1 MFEKQDSL
9 ARCADGLY
17 ARFTFAQRHYFKQF
31 SKCSRRPNLI
41 KFSGRTTVA
50 IVEFSDKRILLI
62 KRRTVPFKGYW
73 ALPGGRV
80 EAGETVEQTVIREAK
95 EETGLDVEIV
105 KKIGEYREKGFKDGV
120 EYDYSPACF
129 LVRPVAGEIR
139 KQESEIEEIRQVDV
153 EKIPT
158 ELAFEHSKML
168 HDYFTMRRNQLTHT
182 DIIKKLSQHLG
193 EVLDEQGA
201 NAAVALL
208 IKGVTNPSIL
218 FVKRIQNPTDPWSG
232 QIALPGGKR
241 DGKDKNLKD
250 TVIRET
256 LEETGINLEQ
266 CCFLG
271 VMNVEKSTPRPEIK
285 VLPFIIFLEHEPAIT
300 LSERELE
307 KYVWIPIEKLAKSK
321 TTITFS
327 FGESPAY
334 VINDT
339 VIWGLTQRII
349 EELIQILEI

>member
-1 MFEKQDSL
+1 M
-9 ARCADGLY
+9 
-17 ARFTFAQRHYFKQF
+17 
-31 SKCSRRPNLI
+31 
-41 KFSGRTTVA
+41 KFSGRTAVA
-50 IVEFSDKRILLI
+50 IVEFSDKRILLV

-80 EAGETVEQTVIREAK
+80 ETGETVEQTVIREVK
-95 EETGLDVEIV
+95 EETGLDAEIV
-105 KKIGEYREKGFKDGV
+105 KKIGEYREKGFKDEV
-120 EYDYSPACF
+120 EYDYSPTCF
-129 LVRPVAGEIR
+129 LVRPVAGRIR
-139 KQESEIEEIRQVDV
+139 RQESEIEETRQVDV
-153 EKIPT
+153 EEIPT

-168 HDYFTMRRNQLTHT
+168 HDYITMTRNQLTHT

-193 EVLDEQGA
+193 KVSSEQGA

-208 IKGVTNPSIL
+208 IKGATNPSIL

-256 LEETGINLEQ
+256 LEETGINLDR

-271 VMNVEKSTPRPEIK
+271 VMSIQKSTPRPEIK
-285 VLPFIIFLEHEPAIT
+285 VLPFVIFLEHEPAIT
-300 LSERELE
+300 LSEKELE
-307 KYVWIPIEKLAKSK
+307 EYVWIPIEKLAKSK
-321 TTITFS
+321 TTVTFS

-339 VIWGLTQRII
+339 VIWGLTHRII
-349 EELIQILEI
+349 DELMQILKF

>member
-1 MFEKQDSL
+1 M
-9 ARCADGLY
+9 
-17 ARFTFAQRHYFKQF
+17 
-31 SKCSRRPNLI
+31 N
-41 KFSGRTTVA
+41 FSGRTTAAV
-50 IVEFSDKRILLI
+50 VEFPDKRILLV

-80 EAGETVEQTVIREAK
+80 EAGETVEQTVIREVK

-105 KKIGEYREKGFKDGV
+105 EKIGEYREKGFKDGV

-139 KQESEIEEIRQVDV
+139 RQESEIEEIRPVDV
-153 EKIPT
+153 EEIPI

-168 HDYFTMRRNQLTHT
+168 HDYITMTRNQLTHT
-182 DIIKKLSQHLG
+182 DIIKKLTQHLG
-193 EVLDEQGA
+193 EVSDEQGA

-218 FVKRIQNPTDPWSG
+218 FVKRIHNPTDPWSG

-256 LEETGINLEQ
+256 LEETGINLDR
-266 CCFLG
+266 CRFLG
-271 VMNVEKSTPRPEIK
+271 AMSVQKSTPRPEIK
-285 VLPFIIFLEHEPAIT
+285 VLPFVIFLEHEPAIT
-300 LSERELE
+300 LSKRELE
-307 KYVWIPIEKLAKSK
+307 KYVWIPIEQLAKSK
-321 TTITFS
+321 ATVTFS

-339 VIWGLTQRII
+339 VIWGLTYRII
-349 EELIQILEI
+349 EELMQILKF

>member
-1 MFEKQDSL
+1 M
-9 ARCADGLY
+9 
-17 ARFTFAQRHYFKQF
+17 
-31 SKCSRRPNLI
+31 
-41 KFSGRTTVA
+41 KFSGRTTAA
-50 IVEFSDKRILLI
+50 IVEFPDKRILLV

-80 EAGETVEQTVIREAK
+80 EAGETVEQTVIREVK

-105 KKIGEYREKGFKDGV
+105 KKIGEYREKGFKDGI

-139 KQESEIEEIRQVDV
+139 RQESEIEEIRLADV
-153 EKIPT
+153 EEIPI

-168 HDYFTMRRNQLTHT
+168 HDYVATTRKQLTHT

-193 EVLDEQGA
+193 EVSDEQGA

-208 IKGVTNPSIL
+208 FKGFANPSIL
-218 FVKRIQNPTDPWSG
+218 FVKRIQNPADPWSG

-241 DGKDKNLKD
+241 DGKDKSLKD

-256 LEETGINLEQ
+256 LEETGINLER
-266 CCFLG
+266 CRFLG
-271 VMNVEKSTPRPEIK
+271 VMSVLKSMPRPEIK
-285 VLPFIIFLEHEPAIT
+285 VLPFVIFLEHEPAIT

-307 KYVWIPIEKLAKSK
+307 KYVWIPIEQLAKNK
-321 TTITFS
+321 ATVTFS
-327 FGESPAY
+327 YGESPAY

-339 VIWGLTQRII
+339 VIWGLTHRII
-349 EELIQILEI
+349 EELMQMLEI

>member
-1 MFEKQDSL
+1 M
-9 ARCADGLY
+9 
-17 ARFTFAQRHYFKQF
+17 
-31 SKCSRRPNLI
+31 
-41 KFSGRTTVA
+41 KFSGRTAVA
-50 IVEFSDKRILLI
+50 IVEFSDKRILLV
-62 KRRTVPFKGYW
+62 KRRTAPFKGYW

-80 EAGETVEQTVIREAK
+80 EAGETVEQTVIREVK

-105 KKIGEYREKGFKDGV
+105 KKIGEYREKGVKDGV
-120 EYDYSPACF
+120 EYNYSPACF

-139 KQESEIEEIRQVDV
+139 RQESEIEETRIVKL
-153 EKIPT
+153 EEIPI

-168 HDYFTMRRNQLTHT
+168 HDYIMMTRNQLTHT
-182 DIIKKLSQHLG
+182 DIVKKLAQHLG
-193 EVLDEQGA
+193 EISSEQGA

-208 IKGVTNPSIL
+208 IKGTTNPSIL

-256 LEETGINLEQ
+256 LEETGINLKRYR
-266 CCFLG
+266 FLG
-271 VMNVEKSTPRPEIK
+271 IMSAQNSTPRPEIK
-285 VLPFIIFLEHEPAIT
+285 VLPFAIFLEHEPAIT

-307 KYVWIPIEKLAKSK
+307 KYVWIPIEKLAQNKA
-321 TTITFS
+321 TVTFS

-339 VIWGLTQRII
+339 VIWGLTYRII
-349 EELIQILEI
+349 EELMQILKF

>member
-1 MFEKQDSL
+1 M
-9 ARCADGLY
+9 
-17 ARFTFAQRHYFKQF
+17 
-31 SKCSRRPNLI
+31 

-50 IVEFSDKRILLI
+50 IVEFSDKTILLV

-80 EAGETVEQTVIREAK
+80 EAGETIEQTVIREVK

-105 KKIGEYREKGFKDGV
+105 NQIGEYREKGFKDEV

-129 LVRPVAGEIR
+129 LVRPLAGKIR
-139 KQESEIEEIRQVDV
+139 KQESEIEEIRTVDV
-153 EKIPT
+153 EEIPT

-168 HDYFTMRRNQLTHT
+168 HDYITMTRNQLTHT

-193 EVLDEQGA
+193 EVSDEKGA

-208 IKGVTNPSIL
+208 IKEVTDPSIL

-241 DGKDKNLKD
+241 DGKDKDLKD
-250 TVIRET
+250 TVMREA
-256 LEETGINLEQ
+256 LEETGINLERSR
-266 CCFLG
+266 FLG
-271 VMNVEKSTPRPEIK
+271 VMSIQKSTPRPEIK
-285 VLPFIIFLEHEPAIT
+285 VLPFVIFLEYEPAIT

-321 TTITFS
+321 ATVTFS

-334 VINDT
+334 VIDDT
-339 VIWGLTQRII
+339 VIWGLTHRII
-349 EELIQILEI
+349 EELMQILKF

>member
-1 MFEKQDSL
+1 
-9 ARCADGLY
+9 
-17 ARFTFAQRHYFKQF
+17 
-31 SKCSRRPNLI
+31 
-41 KFSGRTTVA
+41 VA